1 MSFLARLIPTV
12 SARTALRFASSGRFY
27 TKKHEWILVDKTVG
41 TVGITDFA
49 TEQLGDVVFLELPE
63 AGTEIE
69 KGDSTGAVE
78 SVKAASDIYAP
89 VSGTVLEKNTK
100 LEDEPG
106 MINKSP
112 LEKGWL
118 YKVQIKSV
126 DELKELLNEDQ
137 YNTFKEE
144 EEAAH

>member
-1 MSFLARLIPTV
+1 MSFLSRFIPTV
-12 SARTALRFASSGRFY
+12 TARTAIRFASNGRLY
-27 TKKHEWILVDKTVG
+27 TKKHEWIVVNQSVG

-49 TEQLGDVVFLELPE
+49 TEQLGDVVFIELPE
-63 AGTEIE
+63 AGVEIE

-89 VSGTVLEKNTK
+89 VSGKILEKNTK

-106 MINKSP
+106 IINKSP

-118 YKVQIKSV
+118 YRLEITSNEQ
-126 DELKELLNEDQ
+126 LNELLTEEQ
-137 YNTFKEE
+137 YNKFKSE
-144 EEAAH
+144 EEAEH

>member
-1 MSFLARLIPTV
+1 MSFVSRFIP
-12 SARTALRFASSGRFY
+12 RTAIRFASSGRLF
-27 TKKHEWILVDKTVG
+27 TKKHEWIVVDKTVG

-49 TEQLGDVVFLELPE
+49 TEQLGDVVFIELPE
-63 AGTEIE
+63 AGTEVE

-89 VSGTVLEKNTK
+89 VSGKVLEKNSK
-100 LEDEPG
+100 LEEEPG
-106 MINKSP
+106 IINKSP

-118 YKVQIKSV
+118 YKVELKST
-126 DELKELLNEDQ
+126 DELKELLTEEQ

-144 EEAAH
+144 EESAH